1 MNKWINI
8 NITPLVSSVE
18 HFNEGRP
25 NPVPD
30 MPLQPP
36 VCHDALSQYTHHIV
50 ENTLNN
56 FTGTLMLYVHIQV
69 SIKQKRGTCVTSE
82 PSYNNY
88 LITSACTDK
97 VLTAIAVNTIGNR
110 DKLN

>member
-1 MNKWINI
+1 MNI
-8 NITPLVSSVE
+8 NIIPLVWSADVRTFQRWSSKSKSGYAASTIT
-18 HFNEGRP
+18 HNTLR
-25 NPVPD
+25 
-30 MPLQPP
+30 
-36 VCHDALSQYTHHIV
+36 QYTHHIV
-50 ENTLNN
+50 ENTLNK
-56 FTGTLMLYVHIQV
+56 FAGTLMFNVYIHV
-69 SIKQKRGTCVTSE
+69 SSKQKRGTCVTSE